1 MNGSLFD
8 VDSVKEAML
17 NPFKVCSY
25 GRYISEEKEN
35 WFGGTVCNRV
45 YRLAGPF
52 VQLLAKSQLRQTGG
66 EMR

>member
-25 GRYISEEKEN
+25 GRYISEEKKT
-35 WFGGTVCNRV
+35 GLVGQCAIVSTDLLG
-45 YRLAGPF
+45 RLSSCWPSRSSGKQ
-52 VQLLAKSQLRQTGG
+52 VER
-66 EMR
+66 